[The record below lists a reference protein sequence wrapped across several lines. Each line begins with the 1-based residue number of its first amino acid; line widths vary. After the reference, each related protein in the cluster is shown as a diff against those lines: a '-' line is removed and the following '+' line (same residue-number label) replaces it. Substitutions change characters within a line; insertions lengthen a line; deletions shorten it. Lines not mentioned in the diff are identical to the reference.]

1 MRAFRRFVSE
11 PLPNLLFR
19 MEALS
24 SQGLLAKPIPRQLM
38 PFLEPIDDAFR

>member
-1 MRAFRRFVSE
+1 MLAFRRFVSE

-24 SQGLLAKPIPRQLM
+24 SQGLLAKPVPRQSM